1 MLVEIDFEKLRNA
14 DAEERDGEAS
24 HSFSSSFEVRVA
36 VCGAESDLGRSS
48 EGRDVDPR
56 RF

>member
-1 MLVEIDFEKLRNA
+1 LEIDFEKLRNA

-36 VCGAESDLGRSS
+36 VCGAESNLSRSR
-48 EGRDVDPR
+48 EGRDVNSR